1 MNFSMTMV
9 MRQSQVRY
17 IAATAF
23 NLTSDMMET
32 PLHIIRNLLLADR
45 TITALIQP
53 QAQKSFIPFQIV
65 SHF

>member
-1 MNFSMTMV
+1 MNLSMAMV

-32 PLHIIRNLLLADR
+32 PLHVSRNLLMADR
-45 TITALIQP
+45 AITAMIQP
-53 QAQKSFIPFQIV
+53 QAQKSSVTFQIV
-65 SHF
+65 PHF